1 MQNIKI
7 KIYESIL
14 IYFYIKTTVRSNTP
28 TLCHNSSF
36 YSKAQHKLNTNKI
49 NPAKHVDETIVK
61 GNNFKK
67 GFTGFGLKNETN
79 TEISNKKKY
88 RRITNIPHPPYTA
101 DLTWMN
107 KNKHRGVLD

>member
-1 MQNIKI
+1 M

-49 NPAKHVDETIVK
+49 NPAKYVDETIVK

-67 GFTGFGLKNETN
+67 GFTGFGLKLN
-79 TEISNKKKY
+79 KY
-88 RRITNIPHPPYTA
+88 RDFKQEKVQKNHKHTTPPIYSRFN
-101 DLTWMN
+101 LN
-107 KNKHRGVLD
+107 E